1 MERVNSIKVLLVDD
15 HDIVMDGIASIVS
28 EGPNLQVVGKA
39 SSVDMA
45 KELLPQVAP
54 DLVLTDI
61 SLGEST
67 GLELTKYIVAK
78 YPSIKVIVL
87 TMHDSVQHISSLLD
101 AGAMGYLLKNVRQN
115 ELFSAIEQ
123 VMEGKQYI
131 QQSIAVRYTK
141 SLNAQQDAAK
151 QSQLSPREIEII
163 RLIAKEYTTS
173 QISKELFL
181 SEHTVETHRKN
192 IIRKTGVKSVVGLV
206 NYAREQ
212 GLLPE

>member
-1 MERVNSIKVLLVDD
+1 MERGRRIKVLLVDD

-28 EGPNLQVVGKA
+28 EAPNLQVVGKA

-45 KELLPQVAP
+45 KELLTQLSP

-61 SLGEST
+61 SLGESN
-67 GLELTKYIVAK
+67 GLELTKYITAK

-87 TMHDSVQHISSLLD
+87 TMHDSVQHISSLLE

-115 ELFSAIEQ
+115 ELFIAIQQ

-141 SLNAQQDAAK
+141 SLNSQQEAAK

-192 IIRKTGVKSVVGLV
+192 IIRKTGVKSIVGLM

-212 GLLPE
+212 GLLP

>member
-1 MERVNSIKVLLVDD
+1 MERETIIKVLLVDD

-28 EGPNLQVVGKA
+28 EAPSLQVVGKA

-45 KELLPQVAP
+45 KELLTKVTP

-67 GLELTKYIVAK
+67 GLELTKYIVDK

-115 ELFSAIEQ
+115 ELFLAIQQ
-123 VMEGKQYI
+123 VMDGKQYI
-131 QQSIAVRYTK
+131 QQSIAVRYSK
-141 SLNAQQDAAK
+141 SLNAQQEAAK

-163 RLIAKEYTTS
+163 RLIAKEFTTS

-192 IIRKTGVKSVVGLV
+192 IIRKTGVKSVLGLV

-212 GLLPE
+212 GLLP

>member
-1 MERVNSIKVLLVDD
+1 MERDTSIKVLLVDD

-28 EGPNLQVVGKA
+28 EAPNLRVVGKA

-45 KELLPQVAP
+45 KELLSQLTP

-67 GLELTKYIVAK
+67 GLELTKYITGK

-87 TMHDSVQHISSLLD
+87 TMHDSVQHITSLLD

-115 ELFSAIEQ
+115 ELFLAIQ
-123 VMEGKQYI
+123 KVMEGKQYI

-141 SLNAQQDAAK
+141 SLNAQQEAAK

-163 RLIAKEYTTS
+163 RLISKEFTTS

-192 IIRKTGVKSVVGLV
+192 IIRKTGVKSIVGLM

-212 GLLPE
+212 GLLP

>member
-1 MERVNSIKVLLVDD
+1 MERGRNIKVLLVDD

-39 SSVDMA
+39 ASVEIA
-45 KELLPQVAP
+45 KELLAQLSP

-61 SLGEST
+61 SLGDST
-67 GLELTKYIVAK
+67 GLELTKYITRK

-115 ELFSAIEQ
+115 ELFLAIQQ

-141 SLNAQQDAAK
+141 SLNTQQEAAK

-163 RLIAKEYTTS
+163 RLIAKEHTTS

-212 GLLPE
+212 GLLPD